1 MNTLIA
7 LVFTYTISGQVYQEI
22 PELFYSMEDCVNMI
36 VENKLGNQ
44 FQCVIVNQGE

>member
-22 PELFYSMEDCVNMI
+22 PESFYSMEDCISMVI
-36 VENKLGNQ
+36 ENNLGNQ
-44 FQCVIVNQGE
+44 FQCVVVSQ